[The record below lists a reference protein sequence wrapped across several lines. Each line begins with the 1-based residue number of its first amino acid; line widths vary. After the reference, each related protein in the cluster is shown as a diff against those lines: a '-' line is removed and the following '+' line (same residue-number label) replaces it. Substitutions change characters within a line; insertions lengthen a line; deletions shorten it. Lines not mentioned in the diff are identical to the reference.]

1 MPRISVPIRAATR
14 LAVALVVL
22 ATTAHAQDS
31 RDTAFDLTRLNV
43 SSRSAALAGAASA
56 LPGDD
61 PAALYANPALLT
73 PEAERHLSLGY
84 LNHLDGMSAGFA
96 TYAHNVGGASR
107 LAVGVRYLSY
117 GEFDRAADDGTTDG
131 TFAASEAAVTLGY
144 SRDINSRLRVGA
156 SAHGLFESVDD
167 ASGSALVADVGA
179 AYQIPSQQLTLTAS
193 VHGIGAVTSS
203 LGADD
208 ARLPVD
214 LRVGVAKKLRYLPLT
229 FSVTG
234 YELQRYDNAEG
245 GNALDEALRHV
256 VAGGELQLG
265 KALALRVGYDPGRAE
280 DLRTGGRL
288 DLAGMNVGFG
298 IDTKRVAVD
307 YARVGWGEFGGLHQ
321 FGVRIGM

>member
-1 MPRISVPIRAATR
+1 MPRISVPLRAVW
-14 LAVALVVL
+14 LAVLAAALIG
-22 ATTAHAQDS
+22 TARAQDS
-31 RDTAFDLTRLNV
+31 RDTSFDLTRLNA

-56 LPGDD
+56 LPGED
-61 PAALYANPALLT
+61 PASLYANPALLT
-73 PEAERHLSLGY
+73 PEAERQLSLGY
-84 LNHLDGMSAGFA
+84 LNHLAGMNAGFA
-96 TYAHNVGGASR
+96 TYARGIGGGSR
-107 LAVGVRYLSY
+107 VALGVRYLSY
-117 GEFDRAADDGTTDG
+117 GELDRVAADGTEDG
-131 TFAASEAAVTLGY
+131 TFGAREAALTLAY

-156 SAHGLFESVDD
+156 SAHGLFESIDE
-167 ASGSALVADVGA
+167 ASGTGLMADLGA
-179 AYQIPSQQLTLTAS
+179 AYAVPSQRLTLTAS

-214 LRVGVAKKLRYLPLT
+214 LRVGVAKGLRYLPLT

-245 GNALDEALRHV
+245 GSILDEALRHV

-288 DLAGMNVGFG
+288 DLAGLNFGFG
-298 IDTKRVAVD
+298 LDTKRVAVD

-321 FGVRIGM
+321 FGVRVGM